1 MVRTHLKNTSAR
13 DMSQFPQ
20 DQETTTKVYP
30 LDTPRRSD
38 AGIAE
43 IGSYPMRVAANI
55 WFRGVATASQ

>member
-1 MVRTHLKNTSAR
+1 
-13 DMSQFPQ
+13 MSQFPQ